1 MADVSTVSCSVCG
14 DETQVRTFA
23 LSSAEKIDRQLPPG
37 WVVRAEGNVE
47 TGEFEPVVYCP
58 NHRPD

>member
-1 MADVSTVSCSVCG
+1 MTDISTVSCKVCG
-14 DETQVRTFA
+14 EETAVRTFA
-23 LSSAEKIDRQLPPG
+23 LDSVEKIERQLPLG